1 MSEAQIETYTGK
13 RFDLLDPTFDM
24 IDIEDI
30 AHSLAGY
37 PRFTMHTKFPY
48 PVGQHTRLGS
58 YLVPKIH
65 ALRFLLHDAS
75 EAYLGDMSRPLKYFT
90 GIGNEYRKVEK
101 PLQRKIYAKF
111 GIFGP
116 DPEVIHDIDAQMLY
130 AEKHALMHSG
140 KAEPWQ
146 HKWSRD
152 EKAADVVI
160 RETSFRRN
168 KALWL
173 KRFHELYKAA

>member
-1 MSEAQIETYTGK
+1 MSEAWIETYTGK
-13 RFDLLDPTFDM
+13 QFDLLETTLDM

-58 YLVPKIH
+58 YLVPKVH

-75 EAYLGDMSRPLKYFT
+75 EAYLGDMSRPLKHFT
-90 GIGNEYRKVEK
+90 PIGLAYQKVEK
-101 PLQRKIYAKF
+101 PLQRLIYKKF

-116 DPEVIHDIDAQMLY
+116 DPDAIHDIDTQMLY
-130 AEKHALMHSG
+130 AEKKALMHG
-140 KAEPWQ
+140 APWP

-160 RETSFRRN
+160 VETSFRQN
-168 KALWL
+168 KRLWL
-173 KRFHELYKAA
+173 KRFHELYNK